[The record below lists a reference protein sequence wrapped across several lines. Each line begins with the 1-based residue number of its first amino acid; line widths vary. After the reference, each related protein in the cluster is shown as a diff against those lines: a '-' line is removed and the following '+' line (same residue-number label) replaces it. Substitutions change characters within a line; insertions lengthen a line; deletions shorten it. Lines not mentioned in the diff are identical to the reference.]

1 MESEHSSKQVASI
14 SFLHLL
20 LLKDCKL
27 FQFGEGKKKIVYF
40 GLLRR
45 DNQIYTVYGKE
56 TDLL

>member
-27 FQFGEGKKKIVYF
+27 FQFGEGKKKYSILWPVEK
-40 GLLRR
+40 RQP
-45 DNQIYTVYGKE
+45 NIYCLWKRN
-56 TDLL
+56 